1 MPREC
6 RIVKSDEYEGY
17 GFNLYQEKSKPGQYI
32 GRIEPGSPADK
43 AGLLENDRWSS
54 GTIWSCDHMTM

>member
-1 MPREC
+1 M
-6 RIVKSDEYEGY
+6 KSDEYEGY